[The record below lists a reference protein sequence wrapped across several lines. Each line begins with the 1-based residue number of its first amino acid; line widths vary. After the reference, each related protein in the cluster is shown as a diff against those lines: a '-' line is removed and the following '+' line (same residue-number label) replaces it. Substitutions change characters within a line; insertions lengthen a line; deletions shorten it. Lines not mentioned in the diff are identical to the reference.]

1 MTASLNPNI
10 MSEEIKHKESDRR
23 GMFYMED
30 DKGIT
35 SELTYSIQ
43 DNGIM
48 VIDHTETRQELEGR
62 GLASRLVKKSVEFAR
77 EKSMKVDPLCPFAE
91 VQFDENEDYQDIRID

>member
-1 MTASLNPNI
+1 

-35 SELTYSIQ
+35 SELTYTIK

-48 VIDHTETRQELEGR
+48 LIDHTETRPELEGR
-62 GLASRLVKKSVEFAR
+62 GLATRLVEKSVEFAR
-77 EKSMKVDPLCPFAE
+77 EQNMKIDPLCPFAE
-91 VQFDENEDYQDIRID
+91 VQFDQNKKYADVRADS